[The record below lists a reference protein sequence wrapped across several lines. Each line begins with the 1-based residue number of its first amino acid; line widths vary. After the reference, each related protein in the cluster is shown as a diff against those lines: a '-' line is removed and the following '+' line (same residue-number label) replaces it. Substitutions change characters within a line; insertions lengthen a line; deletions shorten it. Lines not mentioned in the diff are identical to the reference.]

1 MNRICLS
8 LLELIALR
16 QLPVCPRATTA
27 MLACES
33 MDRNANYGRSVAFQ
47 YQSFHK
53 IRKLRMSV
61 TQILVVDDFLPWQ
74 HFVSVMLQGESDLQI
89 ISSVTD
95 GLQAVRKAKEIRPD
109 LILMDLSLPVM
120 NGIDATRQI
129 RAHSPGTKVL
139 FLSEHRDSD
148 LIQTAFDVGAC
159 GYVLKS
165 DSYSDLIAGIRAV
178 LLGQPFVSRS
188 LTNWRENSDGRY
200 QGFHPN
206 AGGN

>member
-1 MNRICLS
+1 MGARL
-8 LLELIALR
+8 
-16 QLPVCPRATTA
+16 V
-27 MLACES
+27 
-33 MDRNANYGRSVAFQ
+33 FQ
-47 YQSFHK
+47 YESFHK
-53 IRKLRMSV
+53 IRTLRTTV
-61 TQILVVDDFLPWQ
+61 TQILVADDFLAWQ
-74 HFVSVMLQGESDLQI
+74 QFVSVMLQGESDLQI
-89 ISSVTD
+89 ISSARD
-95 GLQAVRKAKEIRPD
+95 GLEAVRKAKEIRPD

-178 LLGQPFVSRS
+178 LLGQLFVSRS
-188 LTNWRENSDGRY
+188 LTNWREN
-200 QGFHPN
+200 PN
-206 AGGN
+206 GMY

>member
-1 MNRICLS
+1 M
-8 LLELIALR
+8 
-16 QLPVCPRATTA
+16 

-33 MDRNANYGRSVAFQ
+33 MDRNTNYGRSVAFQ
-47 YQSFHK
+47 YQCFRKIGKLGMSF
-53 IRKLRMSV
+53 
-61 TQILVVDDFLPWQ
+61 TQILVVDDFLAWQ
-74 HFVSVMLQGESDLQI
+74 QLVSIMLQGESDLQI

-95 GLQAVRKAKEIRPD
+95 GLEAVRKAKEIRPD

-148 LIQTAFDVGAC
+148 LIQSAFDVGAL

-165 DSYSDLIAGIRAV
+165 DSNADLIAGIRSV
-178 LLGQPFVSRS
+178 LLGQSFLSRS
-188 LTNWRENSDGRY
+188 LTKLARESERRVLGAAPYNSADG
-200 QGFHPN
+200 N
-206 AGGN
+206 